1 MNTNKNTRQQKI
13 NVLTNKKK
21 YNYNG
26 LTDKQKAIKLSKV
39 NWNKPITKLSY
50 TD

>member
-1 MNTNKNTRQQKI
+1 MNTNKKETNTKI
-13 NVLTNKKK
+13 YKKK

-26 LTDKQKAIKLSKV
+26 LTDKQKAIRLSKV
-39 NWNKPITKLSY
+39 DWNKPITKLSY